1 MKEIVFQAKDLC
13 KEYNG
18 NKALDNMNIEIRK
31 GEIYGF
37 IGENGAGK
45 TTTIRM
51 LTGLAKPT
59 SGSMELF
66 GKSNHKDLQQVR
78 RNIGCIIESPAIY
91 PDMTAVQNLEVQRI
105 QRGIKDKKCIQEV
118 LEIVDL
124 TNTGKRKSKDFS
136 LGMRQRLGL
145 AIALLGEPEFLI
157 LDEPT
162 NGLDPMG
169 IVEMRNLLKRLNQ
182 EKNKTILISSHILSE
197 LHQMATCFGII
208 HKGKMMEQLT
218 AAELDE
224 KCKKHVSITVTDIT
238 KALPI
243 LENELHTKNFEVDK
257 NNVIK
262 LRDYIDNVE
271 VVSSALFRGDVG
283 IKDISVRGDDL
294 ETYFTNL
301 IGGK

>member
-1 MKEIVFQAKDLC
+1 MGEIVFSAKNLC
-13 KEYNG
+13 KQYSG
-18 NKALDNMNIEIRK
+18 NMALDHMNLEVRK

-59 SGSMELF
+59 SGTIELF
-66 GKSNHKDLQQVR
+66 GKSSPKELQKVR
-78 RNIGCIIESPAIY
+78 KNIGCIIESPAIY
-91 PDMTAVQNLEVQRI
+91 LDMTAVQNLEIQRM
-105 QRGIKDKKCIQEV
+105 QRGIKDKKCVYEV
-118 LEIVDL
+118 LETVDL
-124 TNTGKRKSKDFS
+124 TNTGKRKAKDFS
-136 LGMRQRLGL
+136 LGMKQRLGL

-169 IVEMRNLLKRLNQ
+169 IVEMRNLLKRLNK

-218 AAELDE
+218 AKELDE
-224 KCKKHVSITVTDIT
+224 KCKKHVNISVTDVSN
-238 KALPI
+238 AMFV
-243 LENELHTKNFEVDK
+243 LENKLHTQNFEVIK
-257 NNVIK
+257 NDTIK
-262 LRDYIDNVE
+262 LRDFTDCVE
-271 VVSSALFRGDVG
+271 VVSNALFQGGVG